1 MKTLGQRIQELRKL
15 NHLTGEELGKKLD
28 VAKSTVSLWESGAR
42 TPSADMVRSI
52 AGFFNVSI
60 DYLLTGSDPTNDG
73 YYIDPEVAELANQIK
88 QDPELRLLLDA
99 KRNLSKQDMQAII
112 NITKSLLQR
121 ERGDDIN

>member
-15 NHLTGEELGKKLD
+15 NRLTGEELGKKLD

-42 TPSADMVRSI
+42 TPSADMIRSI

-60 DYLLTGSDPTNDG
+60 DYLLNGSDPTNEG

-99 KRNLSKQDMQAII
+99 KRNLSKQDMQSII
-112 NITKSLLQR
+112 NITKALLQR

>member
-15 NHLTGEELGKKLD
+15 NRLTGEELGKKLD

-42 TPSADMVRSI
+42 TLSADMIRSI

-60 DYLLTGSDPTNDG
+60 DYLLNGSDPTNEG

-99 KRNLSKQDMQAII
+99 KRNLSKQDMQSII
-112 NITKSLLQR
+112 NITKALLQR